1 MTPRTPER
9 ASVEPDQAPAPER
22 EPAADL
28 PVPRQ
33 AQTSPQRRGTAA
45 AGNTSPVP
53 GELAVSPS
61 RGGTGDRAG
70 QQVPAGGTPAS
81 TVREADSVPP
91 DRPEPL
97 SGDEWR
103 KAAKRAQSAAGAER
117 RRRAGKYTRVADR
130 TAGSQ
135 YRPGMS
141 VRKPPETP
149 GGAA

>member
-1 MTPRTPER
+1 MTPRR
-9 ASVEPDQAPAPER
+9 ASVEPDQHQVPER

-33 AQTSPQRRGTAA
+33 AQTSPQRRGAAA

-70 QQVPAGGTPAS
+70 QEASARDEPSESSSPLAG
-81 TVREADSVPP
+81 
-91 DRPEPL
+91 
-97 SGDEWR
+97 
-103 KAAKRAQSAAGAER
+103 KAGRDAWKAAQSAHNAAQRRGRAKRAPKQAG
-117 RRRAGKYTRVADR
+117 
-130 TAGSQ
+130 
-135 YRPGMS
+135 PGMI
-141 VRKPPETP
+141 RRLPPETP